1 MYRVTNNNILQG
13 KKLIES
19 IWILDKK
26 SGICLFEEN
35 LHGVENKTNF
45 SADLASAFISAIAT
59 FVDETFSDGIQN
71 IEFKKRKL
79 FFRFTSKLLFVFVF
93 SKSTKMLKH
102 EQERLMNKVVK
113 KFNNRFGHNLGK
125 KLFISRTSN
134 FNGFSEDLAEIMRP
148 KLPKENMINF
158 IRYLK
163 EKV

>member
-1 MYRVTNNNILQG
+1 MYQITNNKILNR
-13 KKLIES
+13 KKSIES
-19 IWILDKK
+19 VWILDKK

-35 LHGVENKTNF
+35 LHEDKNKTNF

-79 FFRFTSKLLFVFVF
+79 FFRFTSKLLFIFVF

-113 KFNNRFGHNLGK
+113 KFYSRFGDNLGK
-125 KLFISRTSN
+125 QMFVSRTSN

-163 EKV
+163 ERV